1 MWTTPLVKGSR
12 KGTGSSS
19 REVAGARIDKAM
31 TRVKEYR
38 VLLVGGSRSRAM
50 TRQSTNQNGG
60 ANEVDD
66 VSKLQAK
73 GKFLYSTSDTKQL
86 TAEKRRAGAF
96 IPIFEER
103 G

>member
-38 VLLVGGSRSRAM
+38 VLLEGGSRYKGDKTM

-66 VSKLQAK
+66 VSKLQVK
-73 GKFLYSTSDTKQL
+73 GKFLYSPL
-86 TAEKRRAGAF
+86 TQSN
-96 IPIFEER
+96 
-103 G
+103 